1 MLEITYSNA
10 ISSIILITLQ
20 LNDKKET
27 LRQQ

>member
-10 ISSIILITLQ
+10 IFSTILMTLYW
-20 LNDKKET
+20 NDKKET